1 MSQIDAHQPWGVV
14 RGLQEKLWEDQ
25 QQLRH
30 RGAPPGEYGH
40 VFMGVGVDHPGAGPA
55 PNVNPTSQQ
64 QQQQQGNMTSD
75 EEQSGSSGGGGGGG
89 GGGGPPSRSRKRA
102 KVSRGSQGGVG
113 GVGGGGET
121 SRKPRGRPP
130 GSKNKPKPPIII
142 TRDNGNAMRPHVL
155 EVPGGCDVGESVANF
170 ARRRQR
176 GVCVM
181 GGSGTVT
188 NVTLR
193 QPTTPGATVTFHG
206 RFEIISLSGSYL
218 PPPSPA
224 TATGLTIS
232 LAGSAGQVLGGSVV
246 GALMASSP
254 VLVIATSFMGATYDR
269 LPLDEEQDQPS
280 SGQMIAATGGAPAM
294 MQQPTPDL
302 ASFTPSAA
310 MQHLY
315 NNIVPHSSSQQ
326 QQQQLTTQDVL
337 SQWASGGG
345 HPQRPSPY

>member
-1 MSQIDAHQPWGVV
+1 
-14 RGLQEKLWEDQ
+14 
-25 QQLRH
+25 
-30 RGAPPGEYGH
+30 
-40 VFMGVGVDHPGAGPA
+40 
-55 PNVNPTSQQ
+55 
-64 QQQQQGNMTSD
+64 
-75 EEQSGSSGGGGGGG
+75 
-89 GGGGPPSRSRKRA
+89 
-102 KVSRGSQGGVG
+102 
-113 GVGGGGET
+113 
-121 SRKPRGRPP
+121 
-130 GSKNKPKPPIII
+130 
-142 TRDNGNAMRPHVL
+142 
-155 EVPGGCDVGESVANF
+155 
-170 ARRRQR
+170 
-176 GVCVM
+176 M

-280 SGQMIAATGGAPAM
+280 SGQMITATGGGPAM
-294 MQQPTPDL
+294 MQQPTPNL
-302 ASFTPSAA
+302 SPFQPSAA
-310 MQHLY
+310 MQHLS
-315 NNIVPHSSSQQ
+315 NNIVPHSSSQEPQQQ

-337 SQWASGGG
+337 SQWASSGG
-345 HPQRPSPY
+345 HPQRPLPY